1 MNDAFR
7 KLEIEAMTPRAHRR
21 MARRLYEILK
31 AEDGVATL
39 FELREKY
46 CGVAEQEGWL
56 EAFEA
61 SGIMNRWIA
70 AVGYKSAFK
79 GLDDVCLLERKDAFA
94 KKIWGDNAFIDLIE
108 PIPASRYPS
117 LLISMLAKVLYTVPV
132 QWCMGSDEI
141 GENRV
146 RMIFKATA
154 VEQKLSY
161 LPPDQQPETEDEKF
175 RLIATEIGVAK
186 WERLQE
192 DVTKYKLLRGD
203 RSSFLA
209 TSEDAAEALADPD
222 RTPMSR
228 SEANIRAHEA
238 SKNAL
243 RLCLGELMDQAP
255 NLASAALYKYDLID
269 KKNAERPKK
278 LESLAAEARSVLQE
292 CIGSKAERIVV

>member
-1 MNDAFR
+1 MNDNFR

-31 AEDGVATL
+31 AEDGVEEL

-46 CGVAEQEGWL
+46 CGVAEQEEWL
-56 EAFEA
+56 NAFEA
-61 SGIMNRWIA
+61 SGMMNRWIE

-94 KKIWGDNAFIDLIE
+94 RKIWGDNAFDGLIE

-117 LLISMLAKVLYTVPV
+117 LLISILVKVLYTVPV
-132 QWCMGSDEI
+132 QWCMGSDRI

-146 RMIFKATA
+146 RMIFAATA
-154 VEQKLSY
+154 VEQRLSY
-161 LPPDQQPETEDEKF
+161 LPSDQQPETDDEKF
-175 RLIATEIGVAK
+175 RLIAAEIGVAK
-186 WERLQE
+186 WEQLQQ
-192 DVTKYKLLRGD
+192 DVILYKRLRGD
-203 RSSFLA
+203 RSSFVA
-209 TSEDAAEALADPD
+209 TSEDAAETSADPD
-222 RTPMSR
+222 RSPISE
-228 SEANIRAHEA
+228 SEANSRAHEA

-255 NLASAALYKYDLID
+255 NLANAVLYKYDLID

-278 LESLAAEARSVLQE
+278 LESLAAKARSVLQE